1 MAWDLEAEPK
11 PDVGDLLGALDR
23 YLDAKLAK
31 VTDERH
37 IDRTGGQYYDP
48 DLGRKLEAAVKEVE
62 TTLNA
67 VIDQRVEAKLKE
79 HGVVAEKTVDS
90 PYDTF

>member
-1 MAWDLEAEPK
+1 MAWDLDTEPK

-31 VTDERH
+31 VADERH

-48 DLGRKLEAAVKEVE
+48 DLGRKVDAAIKDVE
-62 TTLNA
+62 EKLNA
-67 VIDQRVEAKLKE
+67 VIDQRVEAKLRE
-79 HGVVAEKTVDS
+79 HGVVAEKAVDS
-90 PYDTF
+90 PYDTY